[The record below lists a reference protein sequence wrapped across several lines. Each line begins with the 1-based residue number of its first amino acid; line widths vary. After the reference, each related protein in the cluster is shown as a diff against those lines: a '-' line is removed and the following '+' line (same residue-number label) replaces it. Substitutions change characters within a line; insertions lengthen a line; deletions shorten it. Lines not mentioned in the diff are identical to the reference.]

1 MGYEKGNIKSDHTNT
16 RTKETTLVRI
26 MGVSIKAV
34 DDCGLLVVSE
44 IEIPNYYMKKI
55 RIYLHESM
63 WNMKG
68 LSIANQYYLQLVKY
82 RELLRKKVKDKHLY
96 KTYQDVALLERN
108 ETTHFYGIK
117 QLYRAELKNPNLVLS
132 KPRANYKEVK
142 SDTLRLWLRD
152 EILKTETTLTSE
164 KIKKGE

>member
-1 MGYEKGNIKSDHTNT
+1 
-16 RTKETTLVRI
+16 

-34 DDCGLLVVSE
+34 DDYALLVVSE
-44 IEIPNYYMKKI
+44 IEIPNYYMRKI
-55 RIYLHESM
+55 RIYLHDDM

-68 LSIANQYYLQLVKY
+68 LSVANQYYLQLVKY

-108 ETTHFYGIK
+108 DTTHFYGIK

-132 KPRANYKEVK
+132 KPRAKYKEVK

-152 EILKTETTLTSE
+152 EILNNESTLTSE
-164 KIKKGE
+164 IKKEKGE